1 MFQFF
6 FFDLVIFHY
15 FSLLSS
21 WIQEVLYNQVKVRL
35 WTKMIPTLQTI
46 LPYIQEDALG
56 DVPLSL
62 LLKLLAN
69 PSIINSA
76 SAVNQETLLTRISTL
91 LKSNHSFIRWKATKL
106 ITISLTH
113 PVLLLSNHTTNV
125 ISALV
130 KILDSKCFIANYENP
145 GQRELVTL
153 RSTADCLGF
162 VLDQIRGKPTLTR
175 EVLTPKLPGIIGSL
189 VETIVLIPES
199 AIPVL
204 AKLLITNTTT
214 FRPFGSKLETA
225 LKNLLNNG
233 DNWSKIG
240 SDLRSMVLKSLALV
254 SFILSREKQAS
265 SWKENVDAVILELKS
280 VISIYEA
287 FLELSND
294 TEYIVKF
301 DSLPKLPEN
310 MANSKLIFGSLSID
324 INETPIAIFKVSQRI
339 EILSDL
345 LLAYI
350 EITTPSAIT
359 VPFGNYLSIAEIL
372 GGLNLNYTPVKR
384 DIRDVATRELIEQS
398 VSEAKLSGI
407 KILQAFAEKFPGELY
422 PHMYDILAL
431 LDAAIPV
438 QTYRGK
444 IKVDKKA
451 VYEQESLIN
460 RILQT
465 ASSYLSLT
473 ERFNDMTVL
482 GRLLEAALILK
493 ETREPTIPTENQNT
507 AKDNVSNGSRKK
519 VSKNKS
525 AISLSDILSH
535 QQLFEH
541 PPSATTLH
549 VLRRFFNVLLTK
561 CELSPGKLSL
571 VLRFVIIDAVANVN
585 AAKMGK
591 HGVERKQVLQLLEN
605 ALLFPGKA
613 NNSISIIPMVANLI
627 GSQSPIFSLLTN
639 PRFPLLQKK
648 ISGSSFENNE
658 AAHTEEEEMEEAAK
672 FEKGEFPI
680 PGSVSEKRA
689 AEGDSLV
696 DTRKTKKQH
705 TEDEDQVFSNE
716 KEATD
721 ILKRLKDE
729 LKEESNHPQS
739 SLADDVAEQTEMAA
753 DDGVALSERD
763 ESEEDIGSDFEIP
776 EINVDDE

>member
-1 MFQFF
+1 
-6 FFDLVIFHY
+6 
-15 FSLLSS
+15 
-21 WIQEVLYNQVKVRL
+21 
-35 WTKMIPTLQTI
+35 MIPTLQTV

-56 DVPLSL
+56 DVPLTL

-76 SAVNQETLLTRISTL
+76 STVNQETLLTRISTL
-91 LKSNHSFIRWKATKL
+91 LKSNHSIIRWKATKL
-106 ITISLTH
+106 ITVSLTH
-113 PVLLLSNHTTNV
+113 PVLLLSSHTTNV
-125 ISALV
+125 IASLV
-130 KILDSKCFIANYENP
+130 KILESKCFIANYENP

-189 VETIVLIPES
+189 IEVIVLIPES
-199 AIPVL
+199 TIPVL
-204 AKLLITNTTT
+204 SKLLITNTTT
-214 FRPFGSKLETA
+214 FRPFGAKLETA
-225 LKNLLNNG
+225 LRNILNNG
-233 DNWSKIG
+233 QNWSKLD
-240 SDLRSMVLKSLALV
+240 SDLRSMVLESLALV
-254 SFILSREKQAS
+254 SFILSREKQANF
-265 SWKENVDAVILELKS
+265 WRENVDSVILEIKS

-294 TEYIVKF
+294 SEYIAKF
-301 DSLPKLPEN
+301 NSLPKLPEN
-310 MANSKLIFGSLSID
+310 MSTSKLIFGSLSID

-345 LLAYI
+345 LLAYVK
-350 EITTPSAIT
+350 ITTPSAVT
-359 VPFGNYLSIAEIL
+359 VPFGNYITIAEIL
-372 GGLNLNYTPVKR
+372 GGLNVNYTPVKR
-384 DIRDVATRELIEQS
+384 DIRDVATIELIEQS
-398 VSEAKLSGI
+398 VLEAKLSGI
-407 KILQAFAEKFPGELY
+407 KMLQAFVEKFPGELY
-422 PHMYDILAL
+422 PHMYEILAL

-438 QTYRGK
+438 QTYKGK

-451 VYEQESLIN
+451 VYEHESLSN
-460 RILQT
+460 CILQT
-465 ASSYLSLT
+465 ASVYLSLT

-482 GRLLEAALILK
+482 GRLVEAALILK
-493 ETREPTIPTENQNT
+493 ETREPIIPTENKTT
-507 AKDNVSNGSRKK
+507 AKDKSSNGSRKK
-519 VSKNKS
+519 GSKNKS

-549 VLRRFFNVLLTK
+549 VLRKFFNVLLTK

-571 VLRFVIIDAVANVN
+571 VLRFVIIDAVANLN
-585 AAKMGK
+585 AVRSDKSR
-591 HGVERKQVLQLLEN
+591 VERKDVLQLLES

-613 NNSISIIPMVANLI
+613 NNSISIIPLVANLI

-648 ISGSSFENNE
+648 ISGSNFNDDENGS
-658 AAHTEEEEMEEAAK
+658 TEEEETEEAAK
-672 FEKGEFPI
+672 FEKGEFPT

-689 AEGDSLV
+689 AEGNFLV

-705 TEDEDQVFSNE
+705 TEDDGTASLHETADQVFGNE

-721 ILKRLKDE
+721 MLKKLKDE
-729 LKEESNHPQS
+729 LKEEKSHPQL
-739 SLADDVAEQTEMAA
+739 SLADDVAAHTEVAE
-753 DDGVALSERD
+753 DNDVALSERD
-763 ESEEDIGSDFEIP
+763 ENEEDMGSDFEIP